1 LSFLNPVNQFLDI
14 IGKAADVSKKIF
26 SQSTNTKLVEKITQL
41 TFNSVSAATNI
52 RMYKGV
58 PLYLMPTLKN
68 QIISTVGVSS
78 KWAADVKEVLAF
90 EQDLGG

>member
-1 LSFLNPVNQFLDI
+1 MSFINPANLYLDI
-14 IGKAADVSKKIF
+14 IGKASDVVKKIF
-26 SQSTNTKLVEKITQL
+26 SKSTTTKLVEKITQL
-41 TFNSVSAATNI
+41 TFNSVSATTNI

-78 KWAADVKEVLAF
+78 KWAADVK
-90 EQDLGG
+90 